1 MLASDADIDPCIAE
15 SVIIPNAVEM
25 LPRPS
30 WPPPKQSPMTV
41 AIHRVAAVVR
51 PVIEPPFFRMAHE
64 IQHPTIPSKGLLT

>member
-1 MLASDADIDPCIAE
+1 MCSRRMRTSIHAIAE

-51 PVIEPPFFRMAHE
+51 PVIEPPFFRMAPPPKN
-64 IQHPTIPSKGLLT
+64 QHP